1 MGLMKNNS
9 LWLSMR
15 ADPKV
20 PLRFQARSD
29 DGGKTYT
36 SESQPRPAAF
46 SQRAVKTRLSQP
58 AVKTESD

>member
-1 MGLMKNNS
+1 MTIGLMKNNS

-29 DGGKTYT
+29 DGGRTYT
-36 SESQPRPAAF
+36 SEP
-46 SQRAVKTRLSQP
+46 RLSQP

>member
-36 SESQPRPAAF
+36 SESQPRRAAF
-46 SQRAVKTRLSQP
+46 SQP

>member
-1 MGLMKNNS
+1 MKNNS

-20 PLRFQARSD
+20 PLRYQARSD
-29 DGGKTYT
+29 DGGRTYT
-36 SESQPRPAAF
+36 SEPPPRRAAF
-46 SQRAVKTRLSQP
+46 SQP

>member
-1 MGLMKNNS
+1 MKNNS

-36 SESQPRPAAF
+36 SGPPPRPAAF
-46 SQRAVKTRLSQP
+46 SQPAVKISLSQL